1 MARPLA
7 ALERFLERLVERPI
21 GRLFRAP
28 LEPIQVERRLGLAM
42 DEGRR
47 SAAGRTIAPDRYRV
61 QLHAHDLASL
71 QRADARL
78 EARLAEALLARAR
91 ARSYALL
98 DRPRVTLH
106 ANAAVPRG
114 DVAVTATIV
123 DRPVAGP
130 DAPWGGEGLPVE
142 ATTVFPV
149 PVPTL
154 PRIGRATD
162 NDVVLPDERVS
173 RHHGL
178 LLLRQGALVYRDL
191 GSANGTFLGAAR
203 VSEVALGSGDVL
215 RLGETTL
222 RVEVA

>member
-1 MARPLA
+1 MVRGPSARLADPMARPLA
-7 ALERFLERLVERPI
+7 ALERFFERLVERPI

-28 LEPIQVERRLGLAM
+28 LEPVQVERRLGLAM

-47 SAAGRTIAPDRYRV
+47 AGGGRALPPDP
-61 QLHAHDLASL
+61 HDLASPL
-71 QRADARL
+71 RADARL

-114 DVAVTATIV
+114 DVALTATIV
-123 DRPVAGP
+123 DRPAAGP
-130 DAPWGGEGLPVE
+130 DAPSGGEGLPLK
-142 ATTVFPV
+142 ATAVLPV

-154 PRIGRATD
+154 PRAVLVMGAPGRPERRTPIESTPIRIGRATD

-173 RHHGL
+173 RH
-178 LLLRQGALVYRDL
+178 QI
-191 GSANGTFLGAAR
+191 
-203 VSEVALGSGDVL
+203 
-215 RLGETTL
+215 
-222 RVEVA
+222 